1 MEDAIIVD
9 GDPIID
15 LEVDGESDMV
25 IAVGHETVVVPI
37 QITENGHY
45 EPGEGIDGFSS
56 VDVNYNGY
64 PMADIESF
72 IDYINEITGS
82 EDETLSDAINS
93 LVEGYGGFSI
103 DDIALNRNL
112 GDVVISAN
120 EIKANAFYSRAI
132 TSIVAPN
139 VTIIGD
145 YAFLSSRIQQ
155 IEIPKL
161 TTFGAQV
168 FKSSWLREI
177 KAPIITNIPSY
188 TFDACKSLTDVY
200 LPKVKTIQTYAFRQ
214 CSALTV
220 LKLPSCT
227 AIANANNVF
236 GSCTNLRDI
245 YLPNDAS
252 TYTGAPWGA
261 TNATIH
267 YNTEFDEDGEPILN

>member
-25 IAVGHETVVVPI
+25 IAVGHETIVEPI

-45 EPGEGIDGFSS
+45 EPGEGVDGFSS

-72 IDYINEITGS
+72 INYINGITGS
-82 EDETLSDAINS
+82 ENETLSDAINS

-132 TSIVAPN
+132 TSIIAPN
-139 VTIIGD
+139 VTIVRE
-145 YAFLSSRIQQ
+145 YAFLSSTIQRI
-155 IEIPKL
+155 ELPKVA
-161 TTFGAQV
+161 TFGAQV
-168 FKSSWLREI
+168 FKSSGLREI
-177 KAPIITNIPSY
+177 KAHIITNIPSY
-188 TFDACKSLTDVY
+188 TFDACRSLTNVY
-200 LPKVKTIQTYAFRQ
+200 LPKVKTLQAYAFRQ
-214 CSALTV
+214 CTALTI

-227 AIANANNVF
+227 AIANASNVF

-261 TNATIH
+261 INATIH

>member
-15 LEVDGESDMV
+15 FEVDGESDMV
-25 IAVGHETVVVPI
+25 IAVGHETVVVPV

-45 EPGEGIDGFSS
+45 EPDTGIDGFSS
-56 VDVNYNGY
+56 VDVDVKYQNL
-64 PMADIESF
+64 
-72 IDYINEITGS
+72 IDYINEITGG
-82 EDETLSDAINS
+82 EDTSLSDAVAT

-112 GDVVISAN
+112 GNVVITAN
-120 EIKANAFYSRAI
+120 EIKANAFYNRSI

-139 VTIIGD
+139 VTIVRE
-145 YAFLSSRIQQ
+145 YAFLSSTIQH
-155 IEIPKL
+155 IELPKV
-161 TTFGAQV
+161 TTFNAQV

-200 LPKVKTIQTYAFRQ
+200 IPKVRSIQTYAFRQ
-214 CSALTV
+214 CTALTS

-227 AIANANNVF
+227 SIANTNTVF